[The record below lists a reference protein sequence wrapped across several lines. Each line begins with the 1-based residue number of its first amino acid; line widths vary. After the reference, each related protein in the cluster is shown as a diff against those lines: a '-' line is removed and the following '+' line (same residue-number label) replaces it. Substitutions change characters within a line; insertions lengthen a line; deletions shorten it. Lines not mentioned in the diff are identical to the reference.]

1 MKLLRLQLTSKD
13 FPCEIAKVR
22 AIFVRLPM
30 QNAKVTG
37 LVTSKDFHCKFRKTC
52 PWELHRLLRK
62 TSPWKLLRLQTSP
75 RKLLRLQLTSKDF
88 PWEIAKATGYC
99 GRLPLTANIERILTY
114 QSGISRDSPT
124 VCPGSK
130 IECFVVRYFTQS
142 YNPRAAKLPKPA
154 HDNTIPL

>member
-99 GRLPLTANIERILTY
+99 G
-114 QSGISRDSPT
+114 DSPT